1 MGEYNNPVPTSCWEA
16 YLKHLNCEFKK
27 NDGSHHKWRCPNCLR
42 SIIFWGHKKEIP
54 RFQILTNLKTLG
66 LTNKQFNT
74 WSKANC

>member
-16 YLKHLNCEFKK
+16 YLESLNCEFKK
-27 NDGSHHKWRCPNCLR
+27 NDGSHHKWKCPNCFR

-74 WSKANC
+74 WAKENC